1 MTLFWL
7 LACANPSPYAQNPE
21 ITNHV
26 EDWRDEV
33 IYQVLVDR
41 FANGDLNNDYNVTY
55 DDTNL
60 SKYMGG
66 DYQGLIDRVDYLK
79 ALGVTTIWISPV
91 VVNVESDAGNGSYHG
106 YWTQDF
112 LNVNPH
118 FGDLPKL
125 REMVDVMH
133 QNDIKVVLDIVVNHV
148 GQLFYYDINRNGQ
161 ADITTYYSTDGSDTV
176 NIVTEWDPAYDG
188 RGIQGWTSLGESGPA
203 PIGWVDMPE
212 INRVPPNPPE
222 FANPDWY
229 NKRGRVT
236 DWGDFEQVVYGDFP
250 GGLKDLKTTDPD
262 VRQALIDVFSYW
274 IEAANLD
281 GFRIDTLKHVEQDFW
296 TEFCP
301 AIRDHCS
308 LIGKEKFLMFG
319 ESFDGDDALIGSY
332 TFDEGVDSV
341 VYFSQKY
348 QIYDDVFKYNQ
359 PTTKVQSLYQARD
372 TNFETTAHTKGAGLP
387 PRDLLVNFIDNH
399 DIPRFLYD
407 KDSVPAL
414 KSALTYLL
422 TQDGIPCLYYGTEQ
436 AFAGGNDPANREPL
450 WLSGYDTDG
459 EVFQHVA
466 GLTALRQAYA
476 PLRRGDFSIRW
487 VTDRVSGEEDAN
499 LLAFERS
506 YEGESVLVVINT
518 SDAHESHTGWEGN
531 GMPVSFAPGTQL
543 VEVWP
548 EDSGRTFTVGG
559 DGTVTVDVG
568 PRDGVIL
575 VPAENVVAAD

>member
-1 MTLFWL
+1 MTLLWL
-7 LACANPSPYAQNPE
+7 FACADPNPYAQNPE
-21 ITNHV
+21 ITNEV

-33 IYQVLVDR
+33 IYQLLVDR
-41 FANGDLNNDYNVTY
+41 FANGDVNNDYNVTY

-60 SKYMGG
+60 SRYMGG
-66 DYQGLIDRVDYLK
+66 DYQGIIDNVDYLK
-79 ALGVTTIWISPV
+79 ALGVTTLWISPV

-118 FGDLPKL
+118 WGDLPKM
-125 REMVDVMH
+125 REMVQVMH
-133 QNDIKVVLDIVVNHV
+133 DNDIKVVLDIVVNHV

-176 NIVTEWDPAYDG
+176 NIVTEWDPAYDA
-188 RGIQGWTSLGESGPA
+188 RGIQGWTSLGESGEA
-203 PIGWVDMPE
+203 PLGWVEMPE

-222 FANPDWY
+222 FANEDWY

-236 DWGDFEQVVYGDFP
+236 DWSNFEQVVYGDFP
-250 GGLKDLKTTDPD
+250 GGLKDLKTEHPD
-262 VRQALIDVFSYW
+262 VRAALIDVFSYW
-274 IEAANLD
+274 IEAVNLD
-281 GFRIDTLKHVEQDFW
+281 GFRIDTLKHVEHGFW
-296 TEFCP
+296 QEFCP

-319 ESFDGDDALIGSY
+319 ESFDGDDQLIGSY
-332 TFDEGVDSV
+332 TFDEEVDSV

-359 PTTKVQSLYQARD
+359 PTTKVQTLLQARD
-372 TNFETTAHTKGAGLP
+372 TNFGTTAHTRGAGLP
-387 PRDLLVNFIDNH
+387 PRDILVNFMDNH
-399 DIPRFLYD
+399 DIPRFLFD

-436 AFAGGNDPANREPL
+436 GFAGGNDPANREPL
-450 WLSGYDTDG
+450 WLSGYDMDG
-459 EVFQHVA
+459 DLFRHTA
-466 GLTALRQAYA
+466 ALTALRQAYA
-476 PLRRGDFSIRW
+476 PLRRGDFTIRW
-487 VTDRVSGEEDAN
+487 VTDRVSGEEDSN
-499 LLAFERS
+499 ILAFERA

-518 SDAHESHTGWEGN
+518 SDDHTSQTSFEGN
-531 GMPVSFAPGTQL
+531 AMPVSFAPGTEL
-543 VEVWP
+543 VEVFP
-548 EDSGRTFTVGG
+548 EDSDRTFTVGT

-568 PRDGVIL
+568 PRDGVVL
-575 VPAENVVAAD
+575 VPRDNVVGG

>member
-1 MTLFWL
+1 MTLLWL
-7 LACANPSPYAQNPE
+7 LACADPSPYAQNPE

-55 DDTNL
+55 DDSNL
-60 SKYMGG
+60 SRYMGG

-133 QNDIKVVLDIVVNHV
+133 ANDIKVVLDIVVNHV

-236 DWGDFEQVVYGDFP
+236 DWSNFEQVVYGDFP
-250 GGLKDLKTTDPD
+250 GGLKDLKTTDPA
-262 VRQALIDVFSYW
+262 VREALIEVFSYW

-281 GFRIDTLKHVEQDFW
+281 GFRIDTLKHVEHEFW
-296 TEFCP
+296 QEFCP

-332 TFDEGVDSV
+332 TFDEQVDSV

-359 PTTKVQSLYQARD
+359 PTTKVQTLYAARD
-372 TNFETTAHTKGAGLP
+372 TNFGTTAHTRGAGHA
-387 PRDLLVNFIDNH
+387 PRDILVNFIDNH

-407 KDSVPAL
+407 KNSVPAL
-414 KSALTYLL
+414 KNAVTYLL

-436 AFAGGNDPANREPL
+436 GFAGGNDPANREPL

-459 EVFQHVA
+459 DVFQHVA

-476 PLRRGDFSIRW
+476 PLRRGDFQIRW
-487 VTDRVSGEEDAN
+487 VTDRVSGEEDSN
-499 LLAFERS
+499 ILAFERS
-506 YEGESVLVVINT
+506 YEGESVLVVLNT
-518 SDAHESHTGWEGN
+518 SDDHPSHTAYQGN
-531 GMPVSFAPGTQL
+531 GMPVSFEPGTQL

-548 EDSGRTFTVGG
+548 EDSGRTFTVES
-559 DGTVTVDVG
+559 DGTVTIDVG
-568 PRDGVIL
+568 PRDGVVL
-575 VPAENVVAAD
+575 VPAENVVGG